1 MSLDRSNPPRFSI
14 PEDFSLQAPAEKRLR
29 NGATYFHFDTPGI
42 QAVKIDII
50 GKGTRALLPLQEALV
65 PSFTLQMLTEGST
78 SKTGAEIA
86 HLLDFHA
93 SEIQPYLTF
102 GQEGITL
109 ISTKKHLFQV
119 LELLLEVI
127 ATPCFPDEPLEKRI
141 IQRRLMI
148 EMDRKKTASH
158 ASQLFR
164 KTLFG
169 KMHPYG
175 NMIHEEMLE
184 AINSTRLQEHSQELL
199 WQGIEIFTAGDFS
212 IDEQAALEGFLERL
226 PNRSPQDGVLPHKA
240 KSGESIHEPRHDSVQ
255 SSIRMGKLSIP
266 KNHPDFIP
274 LSVFNT
280 ILGGYFGSRL
290 IKNIRED
297 KGHTYGIYS
306 TLVQVGDLNYWVVG
320 ADVEK
325 QYLELVKDEIKFE
338 IQKLSSEIVAVDELE
353 TVRNYLLGQMLSHF
367 SNSFDLIDRF
377 RSVHHSGL
385 DLNYYSKKL
394 QFLKDFKAED
404 ILHTGEK
411 YFKDHPLIEVSVG

>member
-1 MSLDRSNPPRFSI
+1 MILDRSTPPSYSI
-14 PEDFSLQAPAEKRLR
+14 PEDFSLQSPAEKILQ
-29 NGATYFHFDTPGI
+29 NGAAHFHFDTPGI
-42 QAVKIDII
+42 QAVKIDLI
-50 GKGTRALLPLQEALV
+50 GKGTRAFLPLNEALV
-65 PSFTLQMLTEGST
+65 PSFTLQMLTEGT
-78 SKTGAEIA
+78 ASKSSSEIA

-127 ATPCFPDEPLEKRI
+127 TQPSFPEEPLEKRKA
-141 IQRRLMI
+141 QRRLMI
-148 EMDRKKTASH
+148 EMERKKTASQ

-169 KMHPYG
+169 GEHPYG

-184 AINSTRLQEHSQELL
+184 AINSERLQQHSQQLL
-199 WQGIEIFTAGDFS
+199 WQGLEIFTAGDFS
-212 IDEQAALEGFLERL
+212 EEERLALEGFLERL
-226 PNRSPQDGVLPHKA
+226 PNQIPQEGILLPDPN
-240 KSGESIHEPRHDSVQ
+240 SEESIYESRQDAVQ

-306 TLVQVGDLNYWVVG
+306 SLVQMGNLNYWAVG

-325 QYLELVKDEIKFE
+325 QYLELVKTEIKHE
-338 IQKLSSEIVAVDELE
+338 IEKLSTDLVEEDELE
-353 TVRNYLLGQMLSHF
+353 TVRNYLLGQMLSQF

-385 DLNYYSKKL
+385 DLNYYSQKL
-394 QFLKDFKAED
+394 QFLKEFKAED
-404 ILHTGEK
+404 ILQIGQK
-411 YFKDHPLIEVSVG
+411 YFKDQPLIEASVG